1 LKKNGKRMR
10 NKLLIKKYPK
20 TKEYKNI
27 HVIINPASG
36 KDEPILNV
44 LNTVFS
50 KYGINWTVDITK
62 KFGDATKM
70 AMKAS
75 RKADLILSYG
85 GDGTLHE
92 VINGVLKSKTPIGIL
107 PGGTGNGFGAGLGLS
122 KNLKESL
129 EMICTSKTVTRVDV
143 ARLGKKFFISRMYIG
158 IEPEEQTSRELKD
171 KYGVFAYGVSAAHR
185 SKNVKPVKY
194 SILIDGKKIQEEVSK
209 CYVVNSGSTGMNISI
224 GNFDPTDGILDVFT
238 LGKDLEHIE
247 AATERFLGIN
257 KEKADMHYWK
267 GKKIKIATS
276 PSQPVWAD
284 GEFMGRTPVVL
295 EVIPKA
301 VTIVVPD
308 TI

>member
-1 LKKNGKRMR
+1 MR
-10 NKLLIKKYPK
+10 NNLQIKKYPK
-20 TKEYKNI
+20 TREYKNI

-44 LNTVFS
+44 LNSVFS
-50 KYGINWTVDITK
+50 KYKVNWTIDVTK

-70 AMKAS
+70 TLKAAK
-75 RKADLILSYG
+75 KADLILSYG

-92 VINGVLKSKTPIGIL
+92 VINGALKSKTPIGIL

-129 EMICTSKTVTRVDV
+129 EMICTSKSVTKVDV
-143 ARLGKKFFISRMYIG
+143 VKMGKKFFVSRLYIG

-171 KYGVFAYGVSAAHR
+171 KYGVFAYGVSVAHR
-185 SKNVKPVKY
+185 SKNTKAVKY
-194 SILIDGKKIQEEVSK
+194 TITVDGKKIEEEAFK
-209 CYVVNSGSTGMNISI
+209 CYVVNSGSTGANVSI
-224 GNFDPTDGILDVFT
+224 GNFDPTDGMLDVFT

-247 AATERFLGIN
+247 ADTERFLGIN
-257 KEKADMHYWK
+257 KEKSHLHYWK
-267 GKKIKIATS
+267 GKNIKISTS

-284 GEFMGRTPVVL
+284 GEFMGRTPVEL
-295 EVIPKA
+295 EILPKA

-308 TI
+308 AS